1 MARRSW
7 VALRHVLQVA
17 ARASQAAGMAGKG
30 PVIQGGVHRSR
41 SARCPSC
48 THRRLQGMCSSSCVR
63 ASTRCV
69 PGSTPTPHCRQSLRG
84 SQAPCSGWMK
94 ALFWVPYCTVSP
106 LQPSNGGVTVPVLLP
121 HRLCGHG
128 PQPPPW
134 VQRLQQR
141 AALTLPQSVTG
152 HGCSVCRGPKNV
164 TVGGHDACQQALLDK
179 KAVREAKSL
188 NLKATVGLPVPV

>member
-1 MARRSW
+1 MCEAVVQVGTSRWRGLW

-17 ARASQAAGMAGKG
+17 ARASRAAGMAGKD

-69 PGSTPTPHCRQSLRG
+69 TGSTPTPHCRQSLRG

-134 VQRLQQR
+134 VQRLQQP
-141 AALTLPQSVTG
+141 AAPRLPPSVATTA
-152 HGCSVCRGPKNV
+152 VF
-164 TVGGHDACQQALLDK
+164 VGGRRTSRWVAMTRASRRCWTKRLCEKQRA
-179 KAVREAKSL
+179 S
-188 NLKATVGLPVPV
+188 T